1 MPKYTC
7 DICNFC
13 TTLKGNYTEHLNTFK
28 HNRNLESS
36 QNDRYLPKEPE
47 SYSKFKCEY
56 CCKEFTSKAIM
67 KRHIKNYCKVL
78 KHINQNAILLKR
90 IEKLEEKQE
99 LEKRDLYK
107 KIDKLIEKLGG
118 LQS

>member
-1 MPKYTC
+1 
-7 DICNFC
+7 
-13 TTLKGNYTEHLNTFK
+13 
-28 HNRNLESS
+28 
-36 QNDRYLPKEPE
+36 
-47 SYSKFKCEY
+47 
-56 CCKEFTSKAIM
+56 M